1 MPEVDFRDRCKM
13 DTDYHNMTIVELR
26 ALARARG
33 LRGYNGLRKAG
44 LMAFPRNKATPEQPV
59 RPSNVHYDAL
69 RMLELTALARERG
82 FQGYSRL
89 KLQLHDAIYRLRSYS
104 NSLIH
109 ILSLSNSHNNA
120 ASIQKN
126 RDDKSHRVI
135 VA

>member
-1 MPEVDFRDRCKM
+1 MQSPNLLHIIHIISTTKESKFR
-13 DTDYHNMTIVELR
+13 I
-26 ALARARG
+26 
-33 LRGYNGLRKAG
+33 
-44 LMAFPRNKATPEQPV
+44 AT
-59 RPSNVHYDAL
+59 N
-69 RMLELTALARERG
+69 
-82 FQGYSRL
+82 

-135 VA
+135 VAIVSRILRSSGNTITNNRVLPEDRNIR